1 MSNSPLSALGASIP
15 VLAAPMAGGPTTPA
29 LVVAAARAGGLGFLP
44 GGYRTAEAL
53 AGQIA
58 EVRSTGVAFGVNLF
72 APNPVPVDAEAYRH
86 YARAV
91 APDAL
96 AHGVDVLATGVVEDD
111 DQWTE
116 KIRLLLSDPVPVVSF
131 TFGVPEA
138 TVMAALRAAGILVVQ
153 TVTSPAEA
161 RLAAEAGAD
170 MLAVQA
176 SAAGGHSGTL
186 TPERIPEPVPL
197 PELVGQVRHAVS
209 LPLVAAGGVST
220 PQAAAEALRAGAEA
234 VMVGTALLLAD
245 EAGTSRPHRAALT
258 DPAREGTVVT
268 RAFTGRPAR
277 ALRNGFTERHS
288 ATAPAGYPALHHL
301 TSPMRKAASAA
312 NDPES
317 INLWAGTG
325 YREAVAEPAGQIL
338 RRLASGI

>member
-1 MSNSPLSALGASIP
+1 MTHSPLAALGADLP

-29 LVVAAARAGGLGFLP
+29 LVVAAAGAGGLGFLP

-58 EVRSTGVAFGVNLF
+58 EVRSAGVGFGVNLF
-72 APNPVPVDAEAYRH
+72 APNPVPVDAEAYRR

-91 APDAL
+91 APDAR
-96 AHGVDVLATGVVEDD
+96 AHGIDVLATGVVEDD
-111 DQWTE
+111 DQWHE
-116 KIRLLLSDPVPVVSF
+116 KVHLLLSDPVPVVSF
-131 TFGVPEA
+131 TFGIPQAAV
-138 TVMAALRAAGILVVQ
+138 VAALRAAGSLVVQ

-161 RLAAEAGAD
+161 RLAAEAGVDA
-170 MLAVQA
+170 LAVQA

-186 TPERIPEPVPL
+186 TPERTPQSVPL
-197 PELVGQVRHAVS
+197 PELVGRVRDSVS

-220 PQAAAEALRAGAEA
+220 PRAVAEALHAGAGA
-234 VMVGTALLLAD
+234 VMAGTALLLAD

-288 ATAPAGYPALHHL
+288 AAAPLGYPALHHL
-301 TSPMRKAASAA
+301 TSPMRKAATAA
-312 NDPES
+312 GDPEL

-325 YREAVAEPAGQIL
+325 YREAAAEPAGQIL
-338 RRLASGI
+338 RRLAAEL